1 MKHLKLFESFYYVQN
16 ELLDSLLSKWN
27 VNLEDLEDVFI
38 WFSDM
43 GYTVQIRPN
52 WFGHIS
58 DKTTAKKCIYVTIFD
73 INDLNGK
80 EVMEEIGKVIR
91 GLTNLGLYSDSPTRY
106 EDSKMINFVIW
117 NKP

>member
-1 MKHLKLFESFYYVQN
+1 MKHLKQFESFYYVHN
-16 ELLDSLLSKWN
+16 ELLDSLLSEWN
-27 VNLEDLEDVFI
+27 VNIEDLEDLFI

-58 DKTTAKKCIYVTIFD
+58 DRTTAKKCIYVTILD
-73 INDLNGK
+73 IDDLYGK
-80 EVMEEIGKVIR
+80 EVMEETRKVIR
-91 GLTNLGLYSDSPTRY
+91 SLTNLGLYSDSPTRY
-106 EDSKMINFVIW
+106 EDSKMMNFVIM

>member
-1 MKHLKLFESFYYVQN
+1 MKHLKLFESFYYVHN

-52 WFGHIS
+52 WSGDIS

-80 EVMEEIGKVIR
+80 EVIEEIGKVIR